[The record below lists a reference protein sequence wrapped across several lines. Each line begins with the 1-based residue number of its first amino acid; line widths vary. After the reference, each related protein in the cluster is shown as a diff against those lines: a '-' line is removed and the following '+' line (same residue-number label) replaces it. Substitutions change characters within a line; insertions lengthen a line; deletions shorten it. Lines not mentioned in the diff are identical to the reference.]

1 MEEPGRNCDNCD
13 IRNSVRV
20 LVSVSLNLK
29 QGCFSVVIETTRGY
43 DVRRK
48 ILANRIITNISMATR
63 CNNILEK
70 FQVNFNAKSHPAD
83 WWISKLFMFLS
94 SIAGFVNM
102 IRTLI
107 YL

>member
-1 MEEPGRNCDNCD
+1 MEEPGSKRGNCD

-83 WWISKLFMFLS
+83 
-94 SIAGFVNM
+94 
-102 IRTLI
+102 
-107 YL
+107 

>member
-48 ILANRIITNISMATR
+48 IFALLQISPWRRGVITSRKNFKSTSMRNHTQQTDGYLSYLCFSRRLLAS
-63 CNNILEK
+63 
-70 FQVNFNAKSHPAD
+70 
-83 WWISKLFMFLS
+83 
-94 SIAGFVNM
+94 
-102 IRTLI
+102 
-107 YL
+107 